1 MDLYKISC
9 KIVSNTGKY
18 KEKIFETKML
28 FAVYKTLTIT
38 RNYGK
43 TFTRDLLNTL
53 CTYHF
58 SINTKDNTK
67 HLMNTNFKLAKAIN
81 KSH

>member
-58 SINTKDNTK
+58 SIGQHKDKDKDKQGQHKT
-67 HLMNTNFKLAKAIN
+67 FDEY
-81 KSH
+81 